1 MFSEAEQTT
10 CGPRLPAMSPA
21 PPGDQDAELGQ
32 HPSAASARE
41 ASPLHFEDEPVSGLF
56 STNPGTWPFIK
67 SGKRKKK
74 ILPKA
79 PGELYLFCM
88 ALIQYIQLE
97 KTATLPLPVL
107 RK

>member
-1 MFSEAEQTT
+1 M
-10 CGPRLPAMSPA
+10 
-21 PPGDQDAELGQ
+21 GQ

-74 ILPKA
+74 NPAQGPGGAVFVLHGSNSVHPARKDSHSTFTSSEKINGSLFSAFLP
-79 PGELYLFCM
+79 
-88 ALIQYIQLE
+88 
-97 KTATLPLPVL
+97 
-107 RK
+107 